1 MHEVLRH
8 SWMNT
13 TSHDQP
19 SRKRRFLSNVIWSWT
34 GVGVN
39 ILLGLFLSPIL
50 VRKLG
55 VAQYGV
61 WVLLFSTMDYLRLLD
76 FGLRAAVINRCARQQ
91 AQRDWTGLNETI
103 GTAMVYFLTMSAV
116 CCAIAVLGANAAM
129 RMFNIDPALQAD
141 ARLLL
146 LIIAASISARL
157 IFSPVTAA
165 LEAFQR
171 FDLINRAYIGNLT
184 VRAVGSLALLLAGYG
199 LVPLGWLVLSV
210 AVAED
215 VWNLVSLKRVFPEL
229 RLSPRLVRRSSFAD
243 MVSYGKHSSVMTV
256 ANMVELQAPSTVLGL
271 MRGPTDVAFFALPW
285 RLLMYTTEA
294 FAKVG
299 QVTASVTAELDV
311 NRDARSVWNMAVTT
325 NRMCLTL
332 FVPVAIFLCVYPTPL
347 LTVWVSPEVGR
358 NSGALLPVLVMPFLF
373 AIAGQFNS
381 GSVLMGQAR
390 HRVYAWSIVVEVIC
404 MVAGL
409 FLVAPRYGAYG
420 VACVVSASITAVRG
434 VFLAVLMCR
443 VNGFRLSAYLDAIY
457 TRPFVAAV
465 PAALLAVALR
475 TTLLPGRTWLELTGA
490 AAAIALSYFSIAFFT
505 VLDAGSRAQIV
516 GRLPGSHLL
525 FRRFA

>member
-1 MHEVLRH
+1 
-8 SWMNT
+8 MNEPA
-13 TSHDQP
+13 QP
-19 SRKRRFLSNVIWSWT
+19 LTQPVSRKSRFLSNVMWSWT
-34 GVGVN
+34 GVAVN

-50 VRKLG
+50 VKKLG

-91 AQRDWTGLNETI
+91 AQRDWTGLNQTI

-116 CCAIAVLGANAAM
+116 CCGVALLGADAAV
-129 RMFNIDPALQAD
+129 RMFNIEPALRAD

-157 IFSPVTAA
+157 IFSPITAA

-184 VRAVGSLALLLAGYG
+184 VRAIGSLALLLAGYG

-215 VWNLVSLKRVFPEL
+215 IWNLVSLKRVFPQL
-229 RLSPRLVRRSSFAD
+229 RLSPRLVRRAAFVE
-243 MVSYGKHSSVMTV
+243 MVGYGKHSSVMTV
-256 ANMVELQAPSTVLGL
+256 ANMMELQAPATVLGL
-271 MRGPTDVAFFALPW
+271 MRGPTEVAFLALPW
-285 RLLMYTTEA
+285 RLLMYTAEA

-299 QVTASVTAELDV
+299 QITASVTAELDA
-311 NRDARSVWNMAVTT
+311 NRDSRSVWNMAVTT
-325 NRMCLTL
+325 NRMCLAL
-332 FVPVAIFLCVYPTPL
+332 FMPVAIFLCVYPTPL

-358 NSGALLPVLVMPFLF
+358 HSGPLLPVLVAPFLL

-381 GSVLMGQAR
+381 GSVLLGQAR
-390 HRVYAWSIVVEVIC
+390 HRVYAWSIVVEAIF
-404 MVAGL
+404 MVAAL

-420 VACVVSASITAVRG
+420 VAWVISVSITAVRG
-434 VFLAVLMCR
+434 AFLAFLMCR
-443 VNGFRLSAYLDAIY
+443 INGFPLIDYLDGIY
-457 TRPFVAAV
+457 TRPFAAAV
-465 PAALLAVALR
+465 PVAVLAVALR
-475 TTLLPGRTWLELTGA
+475 LTILPGHNWLELVGA
-490 AAAIALSYFSIAFFT
+490 AAAIAATYFLIAFMT
-505 VLDAGSRAQIV
+505 VLDAASRTAV
-516 GRLPGSHLL
+516 LGRIPGSHIL
-525 FRRFA
+525 FSRFA

>member
-1 MHEVLRH
+1 MI
-8 SWMNT
+8 T
-13 TSHDQP
+13 TSHEPP

-61 WVLLFSTMDYLRLLD
+61 WVLLFSTMDYLRVLD

-91 AQRDWTGLNETI
+91 AQRDWTGLNQTI
-103 GTAMVYFLTMSAV
+103 GTAMVYFLTMSAI
-116 CCAIAVLGANAAM
+116 CCTVALLGADAAM
-129 RMFNIDPALQAD
+129 RMFNIDPALRAD

-199 LVPLGWLVLSV
+199 LVPLGWLVLGV

-215 VWNLVSLKRVFPEL
+215 IWNLVSLKRVFPQL
-229 RLSPRLVRRSSFAD
+229 RLSPALVRRDAFRE

-256 ANMVELQAPSTVLGL
+256 ANMVELQAPSTILGL
-271 MRGPTDVAFFALPW
+271 MRGPVDVAFFALPW

-299 QVTASVTAELDV
+299 QITASVTAELDAT
-311 NRDARSVWNMAVTT
+311 RDARSVWNMAVVT
-325 NRMCLTL
+325 NRMCLAL
-332 FVPVAIFLCVYPTPL
+332 FMPVAIFLCVYPTPL

-390 HRVYAWSIVVEVIC
+390 HRIYAWSIVVEVI
-404 MVAGL
+404 MMAVGF

-420 VACVVSASITAVRG
+420 VACVVSACMTAVRG
-434 VFLAVLMCR
+434 AFLAVLMCR
-443 VNGFRLSAYLDAIY
+443 VNEFRLASYLDAIY
-457 TRPFVAAV
+457 TRPFAAAV
-465 PAALLAVALR
+465 PVALLAVALR
-475 TTLLPGRTWLELTGA
+475 LTILPGRTWLELTGA
-490 AAAIALSYFSIAFFT
+490 AAAIAIAYFGIAFFT
-505 VLDAGSRAQIV
+505 VLDTATRNQIL
-516 GRLPGSHLL
+516 GRIPGSHIL
-525 FRRFA
+525 FSRFA